1 MVKRNSMVVI
11 MAKTNSILE
20 IFNQFKSFLMQWK
33 DTCSFVHSIIL
44 QSEQLLEEEIL
55 QVPMSYVDNI
65 T

>member
-1 MVKRNSMVVI
+1 
-11 MAKTNSILE
+11 
-20 IFNQFKSFLMQWK
+20 MQWK